1 MAAVEK
7 LLWLEPVGRA
17 SCLGVWLTICV
28 ADGIPSALVKLIV
41 GLAAVGVM
49 NFVANIVLSS
59 DFALLIDF
67 DI

>member
-17 SCLGVWLTICV
+17 SCLGVWLTIWL
-28 ADGIPSALVKLIV
+28 AEGIASALVRLTA

-49 NFVANIVLSS
+49 NFVANIVLSGV
-59 DFALLIDF
+59 FCVIDRF
-67 DI
+67 